1 MTEAEM
7 KRSLEQVSREALSR
21 LENLS
26 GTAGSALQQLRGKT
40 ASAGGIV
47 DALQTKVETVFANA
61 TNSNSKMLAKLNRA
75 KVEEAWTK
83 TAFEARRRWLLFLIA
98 YYQYRWKVL
107 RLAVI
112 TGTLFLI
119 YDNWDTVMFWVGSVG
134 QAIQDLLES
143 LQQQAPSSQ
152 NPVPTSG
159 RLASE

>member
-7 KRSLEQVSREALSR
+7 KRSLDQVSREALSR

-40 ASAGGIV
+40 GSAGDSI
-47 DALQTKVETVFANA
+47 DALQNRVETVFANA
-61 TNSNSKMLAKLNRA
+61 TNSDSKMLAKLNRA

-107 RLAVI
+107 RLAAI
-112 TGTLFLI
+112 AGTLFLI
-119 YDNWDTVMFWVGSVG
+119 YDNWDTIVFWVGSVG
-134 QAIQDLLES
+134 QAIQDLIEG

-152 NPVPTSG
+152 KPAPTSG
-159 RLASE
+159 GVGP